1 MEKHW
6 YIISEGKQIG
16 PVSVNALKD
25 YGLNH
30 DSLVW
35 TPGMSDWQRAGKCP
49 ELSSELANVYGGYS
63 NNNPDRSRNND
74 TRQVEEVVIED
85 SPVYGPQSQ
94 RSDGRYGQPGNA
106 FYGETSQ
113 GQRIPD
119 PNNPGNWLNSG
130 PQRYAG
136 NGVNQNQGYGFQ
148 GQPVSQGSGKS
159 NIVAGLLAIF
169 LGYLGIQYFYIG
181 KVGGGLLTILL
192 FLVTCGAWSI
202 VTLIQGIYMLTLNEW
217 QFDQKYVYNNTTM
230 PIF

>member
-6 YIISEGKQIG
+6 YIISEGKQVG

-49 ELSSELANVYGGYS
+49 ELSSELADISVGS
-63 NNNPDRSRNND
+63 SNNPDRTRIND

-85 SPVYGPQSQ
+85 TPGSGPQSQ
-94 RSDGRYGQPGNA
+94 YADGRYGQPSNA
-106 FYGETSQ
+106 YYGEER
-113 GQRIPD
+113 QRIPD
-119 PNNPGNWLNSG
+119 PKNPGNWLNSG
-130 PQRYAG
+130 PQGYTG
-136 NGVNQNQGYGFQ
+136 NGPYQNQGYGFQ
-148 GQPVSQGSGKS
+148 GQPVGQGSGKS

-169 LGYLGIQYFYIG
+169 LGYLGVQYFYIG

-217 QFDQKYVYNNTTM
+217 QFDQKYVYNTTTM